1 MIKIANNL
9 INLVLKQSELTL
21 VKQSEWW
28 NPMSWFGSSSPAQ
41 VATPPA
47 ALGSMESQFERADAR
62 QQALDQQL
70 EAGGLMNKG
79 PQQVRGGAVIGAD
92 GRAVDPAR
100 QAQVDKGNAA
110 LRANG
115 MTTAPAAR
123 PITTAA
129 PAARPAAPVARPA
142 APVARPTAPVA
153 RPTAP
158 VAPAARPRG
167 VPSGQGGAGI
177 DED

>member
-9 INLVLKQSELTL
+9 INLVLKQSELTS

-41 VATPPA
+41 VATPPLP
-47 ALGSMESQFERADAR
+47 LGSMESQSQRDEAR
-62 QQALDQQL
+62 QQALEQQL
-70 EAGGLMNKG
+70 EAARLMNKG
-79 PQQVRGGAVIGAD
+79 PQQVRGGAVIGAN

-100 QAQVDKGNAA
+100 QAQVDAANNA
-110 LRANG
+110 RKTIG
-115 MTTAPAAR
+115 MTTE
-123 PITTAA
+123 
-129 PAARPAAPVARPA
+129 
-142 APVARPTAPVA
+142 TAPVI

-158 VAPAARPRG
+158 VAPVVRPRG

>member
-110 LRANG
+110 RRANG
-115 MTTAPAAR
+115 MTTTPAAR

-129 PAARPAAPVARPA
+129 PAARPI
-142 APVARPTAPVA
+142 T
-153 RPTAP
+153 T
-158 VAPAARPRG
+158 AARPRG